1 MGRGFKLE
9 YETPPDWVGRVERD
23 LASLLSDH
31 AHCELKAAAFAQA
44 MVVKNHDRRGL
55 VEALSEVAV
64 CELEHFRQVLV
75 ELHARGGSLGPA
87 TPGPYAEQLL
97 ECSKEGRGA
106 ALLDRLIV
114 AGLIEARSLE
124 RFHLL
129 ASHLTDASLAEL
141 YAELLPSEAE
151 HQLLFFD
158 LACELFDPRVVERR
172 TAELV
177 AREARVVA
185 ALPFDYRMHSG
196 LA

>member
-1 MGRGFKLE
+1 M
-9 YETPPDWVGRVERD
+9 
-23 LASLLSDH
+23 
-31 AHCELKAAAFAQA
+31 
-44 MVVKNHDRRGL
+44 
-55 VEALSEVAV
+55 
-64 CELEHFRQVLV
+64 CELEHFRRVLA
-75 ELHARGGSLGPA
+75 ELHARGGKLGPA

-97 ECSKEGRGA
+97 ECSKAGRGA

-129 ASHLTDASLAEL
+129 ATHLSDAKLAQL
-141 YAELLPSEAE
+141 YGELLPSEAE

-158 LACELFDPRVVERR
+158 LACELFDEGTVERR
-172 TAELV
+172 TSELI

-185 ALPFDYRMHSG
+185 GLPFDYRMHSG